1 MLLGGVAARLNA
13 SRIGEANVAALLS
26 DRELFLGSFFV
37 MWLAVMPNAR
47 QTRGGRTRFPE
58 ARIPRLGWRSRP
70 TETDRT
76 SDNFRY
82 TRDSRSLTGI
92 DGPAAAAA
100 VWQDVGHLR
109 GARTS
114 QLVRE
119 HCGQNFPAS
128 HPRGAA
134 VRCRPARARMTVYP
148 HGPRERQLKLYL
160 QLSRTK
166 FHKRPTDKPTFYSIR
181 SQQRSSSS
189 CSSMSRNC
197 WFS

>member
-47 QTRGGRTRFPE
+47 QARGGRTRFPE

-92 DGPAAAAA
+92 DGPAAAA
-100 VWQDVGHLR
+100 VWQDVGHL
-109 GARTS
+109 GARAS

-128 HPRGAA
+128 HPRGRSP
-134 VRCRPARARMTVYP
+134 VPPACQPLRVGDRLSVSTAR
-148 HGPRERQLKLYL
+148 E
-160 QLSRTK
+160 
-166 FHKRPTDKPTFYSIR
+166 
-181 SQQRSSSS
+181 
-189 CSSMSRNC
+189 C
-197 WFS
+197 